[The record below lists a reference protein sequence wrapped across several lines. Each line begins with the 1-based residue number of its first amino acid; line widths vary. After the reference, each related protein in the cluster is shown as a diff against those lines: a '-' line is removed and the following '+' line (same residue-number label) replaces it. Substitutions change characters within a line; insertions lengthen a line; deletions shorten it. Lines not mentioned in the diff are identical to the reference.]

1 MKIKAIYENGVL
13 KPLEK
18 IDLEERE
25 EVEID
30 IAKSIV
36 EQTYAISKVSIEK
49 IDEIIESTE
58 SGE

>member
-58 SGE
+58 GGE